1 MACVAFL
8 AEEAEPIV
16 IAIVVAQL
24 HTTTTDEVGEVLKTT
39 IRLPNKSFIGLHQGA
54 VVVELV
60 KLIFERMKISTE
72 GEISLHED
80 AVVDASDRL
89 AIVNGW
95 RWLQDL

>member
-8 AEEAEPIV
+8 AEEAKPIV

-24 HTTTTDEVGEVLKTT
+24 RTTTTDEVSEVLKTT
-39 IRLPNKSFIGLHQGA
+39 IRLANKSFIGLHQGA

-60 KLIFERMKISTE
+60 KLILEGMKISAE

-80 AVVDASDRL
+80 AVVDVSDRL
-89 AIVNGW
+89 AIVYGGRW
-95 RWLQDL
+95 RKDL